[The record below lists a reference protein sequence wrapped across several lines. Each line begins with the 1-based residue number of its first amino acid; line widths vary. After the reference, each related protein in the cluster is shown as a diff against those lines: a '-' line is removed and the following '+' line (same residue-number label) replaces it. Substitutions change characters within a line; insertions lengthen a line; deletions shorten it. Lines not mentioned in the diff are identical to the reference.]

1 MAENQKQVATSAQI
15 KPPPEQPLATKP
27 PDEVVIDDGEL
38 VTYLP
43 AAGDKPTTRWR
54 GLEFKANVPV
64 RVTDKDHLEAI
75 KGNPFFRVG
84 KGDGKYPDRHPSDAP
99 TNPMEYRAHVVAWI
113 KEISAKSDPPGTI
126 EDIVKHWA
134 DDRALRQTCDAGSDD
149 IKWLGTIVEPKLM
162 EFKRRDGLN
171 ENQVAQV
178 WIKYGFVEIP
188 WRG

>member
-1 MAENQKQVATSAQI
+1 MADKPELKPTPQPQASAAPPQPSEA
-15 KPPPEQPLATKP
+15 KPDA
-27 PDEVVIDDGEL
+27 GED

-43 AAGDKPTTRWR
+43 GPGDKSTTKWR
-54 GLEFKANVPV
+54 GHDFKAGVPV
-64 RVTDKDHLEAI
+64 RVTDPHHLEAI

-113 KEISAKSDPPGTI
+113 KEIGEKTDPPGTI
-126 EDIVKHWA
+126 DDIVKHWA

-149 IKWLGTIVEPKLM
+149 IKWLGQFIEPKLM
-162 EFKRRDGLN
+162 EFKRREGLS